1 MPIIRLDQCF
11 VDAYRYRFDV
21 CVCVCVSARAN
32 NNYDIV
38 ICDSLTTFRKS

>member
-11 VDAYRYRFDV
+11 MDAYRCRFDVCV

-32 NNYDIV
+32 MTLLYV
-38 ICDSLTTFRKS
+38 TA